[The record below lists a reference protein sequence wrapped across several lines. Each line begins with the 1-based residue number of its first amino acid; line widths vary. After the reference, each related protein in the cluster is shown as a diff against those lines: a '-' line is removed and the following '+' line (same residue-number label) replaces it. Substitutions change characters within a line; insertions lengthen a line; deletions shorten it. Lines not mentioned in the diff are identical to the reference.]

1 MLSLLTSSV
10 THEMITPLK
19 CIAEFGK
26 SILKGVTTPQVSKE
40 AKLIVSTSKLLL
52 SQIKLL
58 LDKNMLDNDLF
69 VPNYEFHSINISIAE
84 VVDILQSQAKLQ
96 KIQIEIFALKED
108 FIVKIDQLRLQQVVI
123 NLLSNAVKF
132 SKAYDVITV
141 KLFSSDSL
149 VETNKVELEI

>member
-1 MLSLLTSSV
+1 MAAEEVLGKT
-10 THEMITPLK
+10 TITYQG
-19 CIAEFGK
+19 EEYDFGK
-26 SILKGVTTPQVSKE
+26 PFVRMTVFDSILHFNP
-40 AKLIVSTSKLLL
+40 
-52 SQIKLL
+52 
-58 LDKNMLDNDLF
+58 DLTA
-69 VPNYEFHSINISIAE
+69 ENISTREAALKVAE
-84 VVDILQSQAKLQ
+84 NLKIPVKDGYGLG